1 MPASLRK
8 KFDYIYTCERLIGN
22 SVALR
27 IIQSKPIG
35 VWEFLIPIVFM
46 LHFMRNKQS
55 REVFIQNYLFTK
67 RHALDAAL
75 KMQKSS
81 IGKEEALTAVA
92 EKTRALL
99 SAPGTRSVYSEL
111 IRWHQM
117 SEIDML
123 IEHYHKL
130 LMAEGEDY
138 GSLVR
143 NAYDDRPSYLRFH
156 EELVTAEKKV
166 LQAARETLGTAAD
179 LETLYKIEKITEE
192 TRQIQIEKIFGR

>member
-1 MPASLRK
+1 LPASLRK
-8 KFDYIYTCERLIGN
+8 KFDYIYTYERQIGN

>member
-1 MPASLRK
+1 
-8 KFDYIYTCERLIGN
+8 
-22 SVALR
+22 
-27 IIQSKPIG
+27 
-35 VWEFLIPIVFM
+35 M